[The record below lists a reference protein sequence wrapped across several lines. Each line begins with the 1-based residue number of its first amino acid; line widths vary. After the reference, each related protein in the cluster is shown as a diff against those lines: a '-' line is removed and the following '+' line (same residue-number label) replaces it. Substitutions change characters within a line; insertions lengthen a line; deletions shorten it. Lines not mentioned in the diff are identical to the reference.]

1 MNVPDIKNRLPD
13 GPLVTYYGDD
23 FTGSTDVM
31 EAFTASGIP
40 TVLFLQLPRPE
51 DLTRFKDMRCIGLA
65 GQSRGQTPEWM
76 QSELPPVFASLA
88 SIGAPILQYKV
99 CSTFDSSASTGSIGR
114 AIDIGTAITNGHWSP
129 MVVGAPRLKRFQ
141 VFGQLFAAANGV
153 VYRIDRH
160 PTMSRHP
167 VTPMDEADLRLHLAK
182 QTNRRI
188 ELIDIDDIAQA
199 QSQSKLS
206 NLAASDQPVIMIDV
220 TDTVTQIEAG
230 RLIWENR
237 GKQVFSASSSGLQYA
252 LAAYWRS
259 QHWLP
264 SATALPTA
272 APVPCIAAV
281 SGSCSPM
288 SAQQIQW
295 ARNNGFECTRL
306 NISEVLRE
314 QTTEREIVRLTALAL
329 AAIKRTISPIIFSAE
344 GPDDPE
350 VLNFDLIAHQAK
362 LNRIQAAHRVG
373 QALAEIMRRILDGSR
388 ISRVVVAGGDS
399 SGAVGSHLG
408 IRALTLCAGMAP
420 GVPLCRAW
428 SDDPARDGLE
438 IALKG
443 GQLGGINFYGLIQS
457 GCSNG

>member
-1 MNVPDIKNRLPD
+1 MNVSEIKNRLPD

-31 EAFTASGIP
+31 EAFTASGVP
-40 TVLFLQLPRPE
+40 TVLFLQLPRPQ
-51 DLTRFKDMRCIGLA
+51 DLTRFKHMRCIGLA

-76 QSELPPVFASLA
+76 QSELPSIFEHLA
-88 SIGAPILQYKV
+88 AIGAPILQYKV

-114 AIDIGTAITNGHWSP
+114 AIDIGTAITNGNWSP

-141 VFGQLFAAANGV
+141 VFGQLFAAANDV

-199 QSQSKLS
+199 QSQIKLS
-206 NLAASDQPVIMIDV
+206 NLASSDQPVIMIDV

-259 QHWLP
+259 QDWLP
-264 SATALPTA
+264 CTTTLPTA
-272 APVPCIAAV
+272 APVPCIAVV

-295 ARNNGFECTRL
+295 ARNNGFECYRL
-306 NISEVLRE
+306 NISEVLKE
-314 QTTEREIVRLTALAL
+314 QTTEREIVRLTDLAL
-329 AAIKRTISPIIFSAE
+329 GAINRNISPIIFSAE

-350 VLNFDLIAHQAK
+350 VLNFDVLANQVK
-362 LNRIQAAHRVG
+362 LNRAEAAHRVG
-373 QALAEIMRRILDGSR
+373 QALAEIMRRILDGSS

-428 SDDPARDGLE
+428 SDDPSRDGLE

-457 GCSNG
+457 GRSSV

>member
-1 MNVPDIKNRLPD
+1 MNLTDTKYQLPD

-51 DLTRFKDMRCIGLA
+51 DLERFKDMRCIGLA
-65 GQSRGQTPEWM
+65 GQSRGQSPEWM
-76 QSELPPVFASLA
+76 QTQLPSVFKHLA
-88 SIGAPILQYKV
+88 AIGAPILQYKV
-99 CSTFDSSASTGSIGR
+99 CSTFDSSPSIGSIGR
-114 AIDIGTAITNGHWSP
+114 AIDIGTTITKGTWSP
-129 MVVGAPRLKRFQ
+129 MVVGAPRLKRYQ

-153 VYRIDRH
+153 TYRIDRH

-167 VTPMDEADLRLHLAK
+167 VTPMDEADLRIHLGK

-188 ELIDIDDIAQA
+188 ELIDIDDISQA
-199 QSQSKLS
+199 QSQTKLS
-206 NLAASDQPVIMIDV
+206 SLTAQDQPVIMIDV
-220 TDTVTQIEAG
+220 TDCATQIEAG
-230 RLIWENR
+230 RLIWKNR

-259 QHWLP
+259 EGWLP
-264 SATALPTA
+264 STVTLPTA
-272 APVPCIAAV
+272 DPVPCIAAV

-288 SAQQIQW
+288 SGQQIQW
-295 ARNNGFECTRL
+295 ARLNGFECTRL
-306 NISEVLRE
+306 NISEVLNH
-314 QTTEREIVRLTALAL
+314 QTTEREIIRLTDLAL
-329 AAIKRTISPIIFSAE
+329 RAISRKISPIIFSAE

-350 VLNFDLIAHQAK
+350 VLNFDVLASEAK
-362 LNRIQAAHRVG
+362 LSRVEAAQRIG
-373 QALAEIMRRILDGSR
+373 QALAEIMRRILDGSD
-388 ISRVVVAGGDS
+388 INRVVVAGGDS

-408 IRALTLCAGMAP
+408 IRALTLCAGITP

-443 GQLGGINFYGLIQS
+443 GQLGGINFYGLIQA
-457 GCSNG
+457 GCSS

>member
-1 MNVPDIKNRLPD
+1 MKLPD
-13 GPLVTYYGDD
+13 TAHQLPAGPLVTYYGDD

-31 EAFTASGIP
+31 EAFTASGVP

-76 QSELPPVFASLA
+76 QNELPAIFKHLA
-88 SIGAPILQYKV
+88 TIGAPVLQYKV
-99 CSTFDSSASTGSIGR
+99 CSTFDSSPSIGSIGC
-114 AIDIGTAITNGHWSP
+114 AIDIGTAITQGQWSP

-141 VFGQLFAAANGV
+141 VFGQLFAAANGIT
-153 VYRIDRH
+153 YRIDRH

-167 VTPMDEADLRLHLAK
+167 VTPMDEADLRLHLGK

-188 ELIDIDDIAQA
+188 ELIDIDDIAQT
-199 QSQSKLS
+199 QGQLKLN
-206 NLAASDQPVIMIDV
+206 NLTQTDQPVVMIDV
-220 TDTVTQIEAG
+220 TDSATQIDAG

-252 LAAYWRS
+252 LAAYWKS
-259 QHWLP
+259 QQWLP
-264 SATALPTA
+264 SSTTLPTA
-272 APVPCIAAV
+272 SSVPCIAAV

-295 ARNNGFECTRL
+295 ARINGFECSRL
-306 NISEVLRE
+306 TISEVLNE
-314 QTTEREIVRLTALAL
+314 QTTEREIVRLAELAIE
-329 AAIKRTISPIIFSAE
+329 AIKRRVSPIIFSAE

-350 VLNFDLIAHQAK
+350 VLNFDVLADEAK
-362 LNRIQAAHRVG
+362 LNRTQAAHRIG
-373 QALAEIMRRILDGSR
+373 QALAEIMRRILDGSDIR
-388 ISRVVVAGGDS
+388 RVVVAGGDS

-428 SDDPARDGLE
+428 SDIPSRDGLE

-443 GQLGGINFYGLIQS
+443 GQLGGVNFYGLIQS
-457 GCSNG
+457 GCSS